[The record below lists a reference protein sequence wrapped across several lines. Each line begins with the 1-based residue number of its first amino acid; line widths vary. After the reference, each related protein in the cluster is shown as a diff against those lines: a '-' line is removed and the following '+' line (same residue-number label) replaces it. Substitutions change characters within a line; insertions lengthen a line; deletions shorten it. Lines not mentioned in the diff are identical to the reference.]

1 MKSIRVFSCNFCCSE
16 KENEGQIHWQLTYCK
31 NKPIIFVTLTIAMTQ
46 ELFARY
52 SFLLDRTARKVKQY
66 AQQQF
71 KQAGFDVTVDQ
82 WLVLKNLAENP
93 QLSQTELANLVF
105 KDHPTLT
112 RIIDLLHKKGHVLR
126 VQHPQDR
133 RSFQLHLT
141 EAGVE
146 KVAEL
151 RPKVLEI
158 REKAW
163 ENLTEVDFLEFK
175 RVLNTIYQNLDD
187 QTNNPSFELGSL

>member
-1 MKSIRVFSCNFCCSE
+1 
-16 KENEGQIHWQLTYCK
+16 
-31 NKPIIFVTLTIAMTQ
+31 MTQ

-71 KQAGFDVTVDQ
+71 KHGDFDVTVDQ
-82 WLVLKNLAENP
+82 WLVLKNLSENEL
-93 QLSQTELANLVF
+93 LSQTELANLVF

-112 RIIDLLHKKGHVLR
+112 RIIDLLCKKGYVER
-126 VQHPQDR
+126 IPHPQDR

-141 EAGVE
+141 PSGVA
-146 KVAEL
+146 KVTEL
-151 RPKVLEI
+151 RPRILEI

-163 ENLTEVDFLEFK
+163 ENLTETDFEEFK
-175 RVLNTIYQNLDD
+175 RILDTIYQNLDG
-187 QTNNPSFELGSL
+187 QTLEED